1 MIWDELESYISRKEL
16 SKKAVDEICKIIV
29 SEEYST
35 DEEINSL
42 VKVLLKLKSV
52 VLYSFIT
59 SGAKVL
65 NKEVA
70 AKIVSRIDVSN
81 PQKAGHIYCMA
92 IALDKA
98 NFTAEANSLLLKF
111 VRTNVS
117 KKMSNQLIEG
127 FKQAIKYG
135 YDTFLFSKFE
145 GWTSR
150 DINLYGLLL
159 NKSAEVLD
167 DIQFTEAVKACAD
180 KNSAMIGNP
189 VKESNEVSH
198 DVRQVPIVKDPIKE
212 TINIALPEQKESK
225 SSLSLDEIFS
235 LLKQKFE
242 ESQNIIKSKDSELNE
257 LKATITNL
265 KAGYLDLESRD
276 KKLATLYENEHS
288 KLVSAETSIK
298 KFQQKLT
305 EAETELADLN
315 SKLSNV
321 VSAYGQAGQNE
332 IDSMKENISRRL
344 TSEYKKYQEIKAKGV
359 DIDYYDMLIFILD
372 EVFKVLKKNGIA
384 L

>member
-29 SEEYST
+29 FEEYST

-65 NKEVA
+65 NKELA

-198 DVRQVPIVKDPIKE
+198 DIRQVPIGKDPIKE

-276 KKLATLYENEHS
+276 KKLAALYENEHS

-298 KFQQKLT
+298 KLQQKLT
-305 EAETELADLN
+305 EAEIGLADLN